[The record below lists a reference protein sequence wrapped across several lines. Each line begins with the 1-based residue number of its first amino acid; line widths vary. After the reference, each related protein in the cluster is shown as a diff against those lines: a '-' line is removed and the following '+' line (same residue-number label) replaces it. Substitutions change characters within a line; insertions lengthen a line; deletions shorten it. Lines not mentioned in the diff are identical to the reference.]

1 VQSIINKELRDAED
15 SVVLNGADPVAS
27 LKKAE
32 AAVNVAMA
40 EEMKKK
46 G

>member
-15 SVVLNGADPVAS
+15 SVVLNGADPLAQ

-32 AAVNVAMA
+32 AAVNAA
-40 EEMKKK
+40 WADEIKKK